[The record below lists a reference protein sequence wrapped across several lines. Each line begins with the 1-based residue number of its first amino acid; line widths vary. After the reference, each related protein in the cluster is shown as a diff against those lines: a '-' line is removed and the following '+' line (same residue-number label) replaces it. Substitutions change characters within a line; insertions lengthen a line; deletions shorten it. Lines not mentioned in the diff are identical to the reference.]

1 MEDLIRTT
9 LKDTSFKGELIEQ
22 EEIVQA
28 VVSLTLEFESVMAK
42 ISNNQVPFV
51 LPSWS

>member
-9 LKDTSFKGELIEQ
+9 LKDTSFKGELVEQ

-28 VVSLTLEFESVMAK
+28 VMS
-42 ISNNQVPFV
+42 QVPFI
-51 LPSWS
+51 LPIWS